1 MGWKGEESHVVAPV
15 WARFTSLC
23 LNDFMGLEGV
33 GIASGKEFVEVV
45 MRTDPNPDNRVA
57 AAFPHGA
64 VLLINAHGPEVLVA
78 SKLLETQ
85 RGVAGVVQK
94 HPISAARSLA
104 DAGIQRVVSAPEAGP
119 GAGVHSRCGSS
130 GASGSAAESRRK
142 ASSFGRGPG

>member
-1 MGWKGEESHVVAPV
+1 M
-15 WARFTSLC
+15 WARLTSLC

-64 VLLINAHGPEVLVA
+64 RLRKAHG
-78 SKLLETQ
+78 
-85 RGVAGVVQK
+85 GVAGVFK
-94 HPISAARSLA
+94 DPPIGAPRSLA
-104 DAGIQRVVSAPEAGP
+104 EAGIQRVVSAPEAGP
-119 GAGVHSRCGSS
+119 GAGVHRRCGSS
-130 GASGSAAESRRK
+130 GASGSAADSRRK